1 MFENK
6 IGCQI
11 VSAEQHI
18 FDGEIAMLV
27 ATGIEGELGIHPN
40 HAPLLTQLVP
50 GPIRLI
56 FSQEKEE
63 TFYVS
68 GGFLE
73 VQAKMILVL
82 ADTAIRGKDI
92 DAKIVEEA
100 KNQALQHLQ
109 KQDDKN
115 SDFDYSL
122 AKTHLA
128 ESLAQ
133 LRTIRQLK
141 KLK

>member
-1 MFENK
+1 MFEKK
-6 IGCQI
+6 IHCQV
-11 VSAEQHI
+11 VSAEDHI
-18 FDGEIAMLV
+18 FDGTIAMLV

-63 TFYVS
+63 AFYVS
-68 GGFLE
+68 GGFIE
-73 VQAKMILVL
+73 VQPQMVLVL
-82 ADTAIRGKDI
+82 ADTVLRGEDL
-92 DAKIVEEA
+92 DNQAAEETRN
-100 KNQALQHLQ
+100 KALQHIQ
-109 KQDDKN
+109 KSDKD

-141 KLK
+141 KIKQ